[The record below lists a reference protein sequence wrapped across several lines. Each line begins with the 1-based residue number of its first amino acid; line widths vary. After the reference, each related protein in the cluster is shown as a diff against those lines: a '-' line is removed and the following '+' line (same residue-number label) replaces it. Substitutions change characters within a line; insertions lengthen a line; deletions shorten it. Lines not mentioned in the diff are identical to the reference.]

1 MEKVVPGSRHCQL
14 AELAAIICFGCKIG
28 AKENNQKEMAI
39 YSENPFVT
47 RKYFT
52 LLKKAFNIKVN
63 VNKVLQSVKIID
75 ESGCMHL
82 FSEEI
87 NPLLIKN
94 SCCRR
99 AFLRGAFLCSG
110 SMSDPN
116 KGYHLEFVC
125 EHEIQALQIQQLWNR
140 RQNRET

>member
-28 AKENNQKEMAI
+28 AKENNQKETAI

-75 ESGCMHL
+75 ESGCMHP

-99 AFLRGAFLCSG
+99 AFLRGAFLLS
-110 SMSDPN
+110 
-116 KGYHLEFVC
+116 
-125 EHEIQALQIQQLWNR
+125 I
-140 RQNRET
+140 

>member
-1 MEKVVPGSRHCQL
+1 MSFSSNVKEELEKVVPGPRHCQL

-28 AKENNQKEMAI
+28 KNGNKTEETVI

-75 ESGCMHL
+75 ESGC
-82 FSEEI
+82 I
-87 NPLLIKN
+87 N
-94 SCCRR
+94 
-99 AFLRGAFLCSG
+99 
-110 SMSDPN
+110 
-116 KGYHLEFVC
+116 
-125 EHEIQALQIQQLWNR
+125 
-140 RQNRET
+140 